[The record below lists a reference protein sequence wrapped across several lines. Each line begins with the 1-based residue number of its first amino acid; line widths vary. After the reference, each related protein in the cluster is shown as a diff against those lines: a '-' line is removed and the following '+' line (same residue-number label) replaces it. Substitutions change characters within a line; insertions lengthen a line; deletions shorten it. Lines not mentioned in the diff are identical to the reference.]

1 MSNDDKSV
9 LYLVDGSALAY
20 RSFFAFIR
28 ANMSNGQGLNT
39 GAIYGYTKTLLRIL
53 AKENPTHMAVVFD
66 TPEPTFRHKLY
77 EPYKATREKMPDDM
91 RDQLPWMKKVT
102 EALAIPLI
110 EKPGFEAD
118 DVMGT
123 LAKEAEEAGY
133 EVMLVTG
140 DKDFMQVVS
149 EKTKLYN
156 IMKAGTDLIIVDPAG
171 VKEKFGVGPEHVIDV
186 LALMG
191 DSSDNVPGVAG
202 VGEKTAIAL
211 VQEFGTVENILAN
224 IESYKKKGVREKMIK
239 DRDMALLSKELV
251 TIDTAVELDCKV
263 QDLLRK
269 EAAPEIIGPVLKEL
283 SFESL
288 RAEYIE
294 KAPAPLVEKDYQI
307 ISTVEGLDRLIRMLR
322 DNGEFVVDL
331 ETTGL
336 DSLIAQIVGFSFS
349 IAEGQGFYVPLNLE
363 TPIVDKENDAQAIIE
378 KLRGIL
384 EDPSIGKCGQNIKYD
399 LSVMRTAGIDMQG
412 INFDT
417 MLASYVLHP
426 ESREHN
432 LDSLSLRYFDYTKI
446 KTTELIGKGKDQ
458 ITMDLIPPDVV
469 GEYACEDA
477 DFTWRLQRV
486 FREELAQD
494 PNDRRN
500 NILDNIELPLIP
512 ILETMER
519 NGILLDIPS
528 LRSLSN
534 EIGGRIIALTDA
546 IHKAAGRSFSINSP
560 KQLGT
565 VLFEELKLHEKL
577 GIKVKKTK
585 TGAFTTKQ
593 EVLELFQSEEL
604 PGMVLEF
611 RSLTKLQSTYA
622 QALPKMVNPET
633 GRIHSHFN
641 QAVAATGRLSSS
653 DPNLQNIPIRT
664 ALGRRVRESFVATND
679 DWCLMAADYSQVEL
693 RIMAHVA
700 QDQGMI
706 EAFCTGADIHRDTAA
721 RIFGVPL
728 ESVDDEMRSR
738 AKSIN
743 FGIMYGMGAQRL
755 ARETGLTPKEAEQF
769 IERYFDSF
777 PAVRDYI
784 TKSHEQARQDEFVT
798 TLYGRKRPIPDINS
812 KNGRLRATAENMA
825 INTPI
830 QGSAA
835 DIIKMAMIAVD
846 KWIRDENLEGKMVLQ
861 VHDELVFD
869 LPKRELALF
878 QEQVPQLMSGVAQ
891 LDVPLSVDT
900 GVGQNWSEAH

>member
-1 MSNDDKSV
+1 MSTNDGKV

-28 ANMSNGQGLNT
+28 ANMSNGAGLNT

-66 TPEPTFRHKLY
+66 TPEPTFRHKLF

-91 RDQLPWMKKVT
+91 REQLPWMKKVT
-102 EALAIPLI
+102 EALSIPLI

-118 DVMGT
+118 DVICT
-123 LAKEAEEAGY
+123 LARQAEEQGF

-156 IMKAGTDLIIVDPAG
+156 IMKAGTDLVIVDREG
-171 VKEKFGVGPEHVIDV
+171 VIEKFGVGPERVIDV

-211 VQEFGTVENILAN
+211 VKEFGTVEEILAQM
-224 IESYKKKGVREKMIK
+224 ETYSKKSVREKMLK
-239 DRDMALLSKELV
+239 DRDMAILSKQLV
-251 TIDTAVELDCKV
+251 TIDTHVELTHAVADLICKEP
-263 QDLLRK
+263 D
-269 EAAPEIIGPVLKEL
+269 PEVIAPVLKEL
-283 SFESL
+283 AFESL
-288 RAEYIE
+288 RAEYMERPPEI
-294 KAPAPLVEKDYQI
+294 EKDYRQVRSGEELRQL
-307 ISTVEGLDRLIRMLR
+307 ISLLR
-322 DNGEFVVDL
+322 EQGTFVVDL

-336 DSLIAQIVGFSFS
+336 DPLLARIVGFSFS
-349 IAEGQGFYVPLNLE
+349 VAEGQGYYVALNLE
-363 TPIVDKENDAQAIIE
+363 EPILDAEDDARAIVNA
-378 KLRGIL
+378 LRPIL
-384 EDPSIGKCGQNIKYD
+384 EDPKIKKCGQNIKYD
-399 LSVMRTAGIDMQG
+399 LAVMRSAGINLQG

-432 LDSLSLRYFDYTKI
+432 LDALSLRYFDYTKI
-446 KTTELIGKGKDQ
+446 KTSELIGKGKDQ
-458 ITMDLIPPDVV
+458 ITMDLIPPEIV

-477 DFTWRLQRV
+477 DFTYRLQNL
-486 FREELAQD
+486 FTKELAQD
-494 PNDRRN
+494 LNDGRRS
-500 NILDNIELPLIP
+500 ILENIEIPLIS
-512 ILETMER
+512 ILEQMER
-519 NGILLDIPS
+519 HGISLDIQR
-528 LRSLSN
+528 LKSLSN
-534 EIGGRIIALTDA
+534 EIGEKIAQLTDE
-546 IHKAAGRSFSINSP
+546 IHKSAGHDFTINSP

-585 TGAFTTKQ
+585 TGAYTTNQ
-593 EVLELFQSEEL
+593 ETLDLFVGEEL
-604 PGMVLEF
+604 PARVLEY
-611 RSLTKLQSTYA
+611 RGLTKLQSTYVL
-622 QALPKMVNPET
+622 ALPKMVHPTT
-633 GRIHSHFN
+633 GRIHSNFN

-653 DPNLQNIPIRT
+653 NPNLQNIPIRS
-664 ALGRRVRESFVATND
+664 ALGRRVREAFVATAP
-679 DWCLMAADYSQVEL
+679 DWNFVAADYSQVEL

-700 QDQGMI
+700 QDEGMLD
-706 EAFCTGADIHRDTAA
+706 AFRRGADIHRDTAA
-721 RIFGVPL
+721 RIFEVDPD
-728 ESVDDEMRSR
+728 SVDGLMRSR

-755 ARETGLTPKEAEQF
+755 ARETGLTVKEAEAF
-769 IERYFDSF
+769 IERYFDTF
-777 PAVRDYI
+777 PAVREYI
-784 TKSHEQARQDEFVT
+784 AQTHEKARQDEFVT

-812 KNGRLRATAENMA
+812 KNGRLRSAAENMA
-825 INTPI
+825 VNTPI

-846 KWIRDENLEGKMVLQ
+846 GWMKEHEVEGKMVLQ

-869 LPKRELALF
+869 VPPNELDLFLEAIPK
-878 QEQVPQLMSGVAQ
+878 LMSGVAE
-891 LDVPLSVDT
+891 LDVPLVVDT
-900 GVGQNWSEAH
+900 GVGKNWSDAH